1 MESGQAMT
9 VRAETPPPP
18 DVVIGL
24 GNPWMGDDAVGMH
37 VVAEVERRLPES
49 GGPECLALGQA
60 GFGVLHYLDGRR
72 KAVLVDCARM
82 DEAPGAW
89 RRFLPHE
96 AEAKAIRP
104 GLSLHEGNLL
114 GWLRLL
120 AMSEHPPQEVVLIGI
135 EPEALDPAEHLS
147 PLLASRIGVYADAVM
162 AEFPDT
168 AWAAAADHA

>member
-1 MESGQAMT
+1 MMRGGDG
-9 VRAETPPPP
+9 PPP

-37 VVAEVERRLPES
+37 VVEAVEQRLPET

-60 GFGVLHYLDGRR
+60 GFGVLHYLEGRR

-82 DEAPGAW
+82 GEAPGVW
-89 RRFLPHE
+89 RRFLPRE
-96 AEAKAIRP
+96 AEEKEIRP
-104 GLSLHEGNLL
+104 GLSLHEGHLL

-120 AMSEHPPQEVVLIGI
+120 AMSEHPPEEVVLIGI
-135 EPEALDPAEHLS
+135 EPAALDPAEHLS
-147 PLLASRIGVYADAVM
+147 PQLESRIGAYADAVT

-168 AWAAAADHA
+168 AWKAADHA